1 MLQPRNRAAP
11 SGIATAESQAA
22 ADARK
27 ACTELI
33 AKNLVLVEPEIRPR
47 QGGPGRVVGD
57 PRRLVAGTDV
67 GKIALDAGLRDLGC
81 GHAGTAQGVE
91 PAQLIARN
99 SAKGLVRK
107 VAAEIHLTD
116 AAGPEIGAGGHGPAA
131 GADQSAG
138 ALRGRELSL
147 ELIVLPIDV
156 E

>member
-1 MLQPRNRAAP
+1 MLQPRNRAATAAGIHGPADGVPVHGRITTASAAP

-67 GKIALDAGLRDLGC
+67 GKIVLDAGLRDLGC

-91 PAQLIARN
+91 PA
-99 SAKGLVRK
+99 
-107 VAAEIHLTD
+107 
-116 AAGPEIGAGGHGPAA
+116 
-131 GADQSAG
+131 
-138 ALRGRELSL
+138 
-147 ELIVLPIDV
+147 
-156 E
+156 